1 MAAGAPGAAATT
13 AASCFG
19 GAITMQLPAGYRDL
33 SELRPVPDN
42 QEVYVGVDP
51 SGRATGSV
59 VIIEIVE
66 SPAVPN
72 EEVARYLWEDLAD
85 ASDTFGWHR
94 LPLPPRA
101 AAALCGGGGG
111 GGGGAMALA
120 ASAPLLDS
128 PRVSYADLGAGF
140 HEDRDSPPNLH
151 VMALA
156 VVRLPFVESDVVVY
170 ATLPSPGGRAAA
182 VPGSAA
188 ETRAAEIARGMLASL
203 CVHDWALFGEPTK

>member
-1 MAAGAPGAAATT
+1 MR
-13 AASCFG
+13 
-19 GAITMQLPAGYRDL
+19 LPAGFRDL

-85 ASDTFGWHR
+85 ASDTFGWHQ

-101 AAALCGGGGG
+101 ATALCGGGGG
-111 GGGGAMALA
+111 GGGAMASA
-120 ASAPLLDS
+120 ASAPLLAS
-128 PRVSYADLGAGF
+128 PRVSFADLGAGF
-140 HEDRDSPPNLH
+140 HEDRDSPPTLH

-156 VVRLPFVESDVVVY
+156 VLRLPFVESDVVVY

-188 ETRAAEIARGMLASL
+188 ETLAAGIARGLLASL